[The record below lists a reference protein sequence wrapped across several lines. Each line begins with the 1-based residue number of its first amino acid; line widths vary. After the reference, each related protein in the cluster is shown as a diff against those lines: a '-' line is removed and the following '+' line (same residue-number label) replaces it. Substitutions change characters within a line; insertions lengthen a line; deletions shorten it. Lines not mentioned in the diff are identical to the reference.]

1 MESVKALSVPMCA
14 RERERERYAENQF
27 FGVCVC
33 VCASSCVGSLKVLFS
48 DVRGFGDGFA
58 FMLRH
63 GPGKGKPMLQV
74 AAK

>member
-14 RERERERYAENQF
+14 REREICREPIFWR
-27 FGVCVC
+27 VCVC
-33 VCASSCVGSLKVLFS
+33 IKLCREFKSFFS